1 MYKAFLNGKNEV
13 PPVQTLSSGD
23 AIFELNSS
31 GTQLRFALIM
41 RNVSRATQAHIHLAR
56 PGLGGPI
63 AVFLFGPNQFGIS
76 VRRGVIRGILT
87 NQDLVGPL
95 QGKTLKDLIAE
106 FESGN
111 AYINVHTNRSPEGEI
126 RGQVKQ
132 P

>member
-13 PPVQTLSSGD
+13 PPVQTLSTGD

-31 GTQLRFALIM
+31 GSQLRFALIL
-41 RNVSRATQAHIHLAR
+41 RNMSRATQAHIHLAR
-56 PGLGGPI
+56 PGRGGPI
-63 AVFLFGPNQFGIS
+63 AACLFGPNQFGIS
-76 VRRGVIRGILT
+76 VRRGAIRGILT

-95 QGKTLKDLIAE
+95 QGKTLKDLITE

-111 AYINVHTNRSPEGEI
+111 AYVNVHTNRNSEGEI